1 MGQAN
6 PSTKRKPSEKVDRPP
21 KKPKVVMG
29 SIVGKMK
36 GPDLVKPSLG
46 KGKGLLKGPDLVT
59 EKRPV
64 LLREDSR
71 VYAQAVVD
79 HHQG

>member
-1 MGQAN
+1 
-6 PSTKRKPSEKVDRPP
+6 
-21 KKPKVVMG
+21 MG

-64 LLREDSR
+64 LLRKDTG

>member
-1 MGQAN
+1 
-6 PSTKRKPSEKVDRPP
+6 
-21 KKPKVVMG
+21 MG

-36 GPDLVKPSLG
+36 GPDLIKPSLG

-59 EKRPV
+59 EKRPI
-64 LLREDSR
+64 LLREDSG